1 MKLIKQATTYKCV
14 LPAAHELEKHLAKF
28 AFFEPGPHDY
38 SSNGFVPVMDD
49 RFVLPFPGGYAIKL
63 KMAEKILPKAAL
75 RQEADKRL
83 QALLDTTGGNATR
96 ELHNKF
102 VDEVFNELI
111 ATALV
116 QTHAVTAY
124 YHIDDE
130 LLVVNS
136 ASKRFA
142 GALTAWLVKAV
153 GSVKATTIYIDGITQ
168 SLTSKLLSEL
178 EGGPGFAG
186 FDVGG
191 VCKLTGEE
199 GTSASVKLHTVKDAK
214 IGIIERIEAG
224 QQVVELELNNDDV
237 SFRLDKRFITK
248 GIFFK
253 HGIAEDGFEPAD
265 AIEEFQHEAS
275 CQMLWLSQ
283 AFRDLLTLFEYKS
296 PTVDASG
303 GAA

>member
-1 MKLIKQATTYKCV
+1 MKLIKQATTYKCA
-14 LPAAHELEKHLAKF
+14 LPAARDLEQHLAEF
-28 AFFEPGPHDY
+28 AYAEPGPHDY
-38 SSNGFVPVMDD
+38 CSNGFVPVIDD
-49 RFVLPFPGGYAIKL
+49 RYVMPFPGGYAFKL

-83 QALLDTTGGNATR
+83 QALLDTTGGKATR

-102 VDEVFNELI
+102 VDDVFNELI

-116 QTHAVTAY
+116 QTRAVTAY

-142 GALTAWLVKAV
+142 NAVTAWLVKAV
-153 GSVKATTIYIDGITQ
+153 GSVKATTIYIDGISQ

-178 EGGPGFAG
+178 DGGAG
-186 FDVGG
+186 VAGCDVGG
-191 VCKLTGEE
+191 VCKLAGEE
-199 GTSASVKLHTVKDAK
+199 GTSASVKLHTVKDAR

-224 QQVVELELNNDDV
+224 QQVIELELNNDYV
-237 SFRLDKRFITK
+237 SFRIDKRFVTK

-253 HGIAEDGFEPAD
+253 HDIAEDGFEPED
-265 AIEEFQHEAS
+265 AVEEFQHEAS

-283 AFRDLLTLFEYKS
+283 AFRDLLTLFEYKA
-296 PTVDASG
+296 PVPDADG